1 MKKLSLYI
9 FLVLMLCNVGFAE
22 NFTYHCNL
30 NTQFMNKGTTKWQN
44 KIIKYSFIST
54 DNKTI
59 SIFDHEIEVTYTDK
73 LNIIWNDLQ
82 LLAINTNKKKIRT
95 LVIDKLN
102 NFATYSLSYTDGEEH
117 GQYGIGK
124 CKLQ

>member
-9 FLVLMLCNVGFAE
+9 FLILMFCNLGFAK

-30 NTQFMNKGTTKWQN
+30 NTQFMNQDEKNWRN
-44 KIIKYSFIST
+44 KNIKFSFNST

-59 SIFDHEIEVTYTDK
+59 SIFDHQIEVTYQTK
-73 LNIIWNDLQ
+73 LNILENDLR
-82 LLAINTNKKKIRT
+82 LFAMTMEKRKIRT
-95 LVIDKLN
+95 LIIDKEI
-102 NFATYSLSYTDGEEH
+102 NFATYSLSYTDGAEH